1 MMYDNMKIESKNTD
15 NLYFIVGIDIVNN
28 DYKLDNKEK
37 KEIIDNIKYV
47 IADPVTN
54 SLLKNKYIVKTKS
67 VNIMK

>member
-1 MMYDNMKIESKNTD
+1 MYDNMKIESKNTD

-47 IADPVTN
+47 ISSPVRN
-54 SLLKNKYIVKTKS
+54 SLLKNKYRVKTKS
-67 VNIMK
+67 VYVMK